1 MLQGLISSDSEFWSF
16 LEHSFEKV
24 ESISI
29 EAVVFFFVEVKIAS
43 SVLGQNIAVSCAFK
57 DRFVQ
62 KQVMENDSSRE
73 DITDGLTFERHVLYV
88 DDFGSHKA
96 RSSTSDKKILF
107 LIGVGRKPEITDGNF
122 Q

>member
-1 MLQGLISSDSEFWSF
+1 MFQCLISIDSEFWSF

-29 EAVVFFFVEVKIAS
+29 ETVVFCFFEVKIAS
-43 SVLGQNIAVSCAFK
+43 SVLGQNITVSCAFK
-57 DRFVQ
+57 NRFVE
-62 KQVMENDSSRE
+62 KQVMENDSGRK
-73 DITDGLTFERHVLYV
+73 DVTDGLAFERHVLNV

-96 RSSTSDKKILF
+96 RSSTPDKKILF
-107 LIGVGRKPEITDGNF
+107 LIGVGSKPEITDGNF